1 MRLTQ
6 REIDVL
12 STLIQDYILTGQP
25 VGSRT
30 VAKKSQLNLSPATI
44 RNIMADLSERGL
56 LSQPHTSAGRVPT
69 TKAFRYY
76 LDSILTISPL
86 PLEEQQ
92 RISKTLEEVGPDLPQ
107 TLSQASK
114 ILSSLSN
121 QISMVLTPR
130 KSLVRWQQIDFI
142 LLRPGLVMSVLVLDG
157 GLIQNKVIQVDKDIT
172 ADELIK
178 YSNFL
183 NDSFQGRTLYQ
194 VREEILEQM
203 KKAHLEFEHL
213 YKKALKL
220 AQDTFEANNRQVFV
234 EGTINLLEGEELS
247 DINAMRDLFKIL
259 EEKSKLLQLLDKTIE
274 SRGLNIILGE
284 EQNLEELQEYSVI
297 SSPYSIKD
305 DTLGVVSVIGPMRM
319 DYSKVI
325 PTVDLMAKI
334 LSQIF
339 RKHF

>member
-234 EGTINLLEGEELS
+234 EGTINLLEGEDLS